1 MNFYKVRSATPPASL
16 FELVSP
22 LDTTFAI
29 RFGVERVQEE
39 ELRETKNGESIIV
52 RPAFDGYQWQET
64 TTRELFTAEQI
75 ATEIRQTLKEE
86 ELQTMREGTDWTS
99 PTTGETFRISL
110 DKENQQ
116 NYQSQYV
123 GNTNTGIPLE
133 LSPYYF
139 GLHSERTYHFASIAE
154 LKAWF
159 AHCLAFGAEVKTRYI
174 AKRNEIKETDY
185 ERYTVR

>member
-16 FELVSP
+16 YELVSP

-29 RFGVERVQEE
+29 RFGVERVQED
-39 ELRETKNGESIIV
+39 ELRETKDGKSIVI
-52 RPAFDGYQWQET
+52 RPAFDGYEWQEA
-64 TTRELFTAEQI
+64 TTREMLTAEQI

-123 GNTNTGIPLE
+123 GNTSTGIPLE

-139 GLHSERTYHFASIAE
+139 GLRSEHTYLFPNVAE
-154 LKAWF
+154 LKEWF
-159 AHCLAFGAEVKTRYI
+159 AHCLAFGAEVKTAYI
-174 AKRNEIKETDY
+174 AKRNAIKEEDY
-185 ERYTVR
+185 AQYSIR

>member
-16 FELVSP
+16 YELVSP
-22 LDTTFAI
+22 LDRTFAI
-29 RFGVERVQEE
+29 RFGVEHVQEDE
-39 ELRETKNGESIIV
+39 RCATIEGKSIV
-52 RPAFDGYQWQET
+52 TRPAFDGYQWQEA
-64 TTRELFTAEQI
+64 TTREMLSAELI
-75 ATEIRQTLKEE
+75 VEEIRQELKTA
-86 ELQTMREGTDWTS
+86 ELETMREGTDWTS